1 MILRPDVDVG
11 DGRRAAI
18 PPPRDRFVG
27 RVSREKRHDQYSG
40 LAGGLD
46 ESLPRKTARLLA
58 LQHGDEGFAG
68 LLVARPPFRR
78 PDAEKTLGR
87 RSGGRRPPSPTR
99 TSLFQRFASKSPAK
113 SFPQFANGLE
123 RILQMVRPSPACRIR
138 GENADHS

>member
-68 LLVARPPFRR
+68 LLVARPASPSARCGE
-78 PDAEKTLGR
+78 DT
-87 RSGGRRPPSPTR
+87 RPPLGWKASAQFHTDIALPTLR
-99 TSLFQRFASKSPAK
+99 IQIARQELPSVRQRS
-113 SFPQFANGLE
+113 
-123 RILQMVRPSPACRIR
+123 
-138 GENADHS
+138 